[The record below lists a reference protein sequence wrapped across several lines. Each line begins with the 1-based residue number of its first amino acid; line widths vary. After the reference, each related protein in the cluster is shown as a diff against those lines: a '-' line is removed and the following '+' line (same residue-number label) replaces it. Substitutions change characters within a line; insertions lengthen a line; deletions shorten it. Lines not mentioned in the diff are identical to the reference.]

1 MRRHMTASLLWA
13 GMLLVALTGC
23 GNSPPESD
31 GIASAS
37 GNATTRSS
45 GASAEPEV
53 DVEEQAL
60 KFARCMREHG
70 IQMEDPQ
77 TDGGRVAIRINGGG
91 KDKDKMDKAMRA
103 CEKYSPKGGG
113 KGAKPISPEDKER
126 MLKHARCM
134 REHGVD
140 MPDPGPDG
148 NLQFGGSVGGDRN
161 KAVEAASACQQYLPN
176 GGELRNL
183 SPEQLEQAR
192 TFAKCMREHGI
203 DMPDPD
209 PATGLSGLLNS
220 GVDFNSP
227 AFKAAADACRVP
239 R

>member
-1 MRRHMTASLLWA
+1 MTASLLWA

-91 KDKDKMDKAMRA
+91 KDKDKMDKAMKA

-140 MPDPGPDG
+140 MPDPVFDENGGGFVKARGGSAGSKGKPDKAT
-148 NLQFGGSVGGDRN
+148 LEAADKACRSLLPGGGGARAGTSVGGGR
-161 KAVEAASACQQYLPN
+161 
-176 GGELRNL
+176 
-183 SPEQLEQAR
+183 
-192 TFAKCMREHGI
+192 
-203 DMPDPD
+203 
-209 PATGLSGLLNS
+209 
-220 GVDFNSP
+220 
-227 AFKAAADACRVP
+227 
-239 R
+239 

>member
-1 MRRHMTASLLWA
+1 MSCLLLAACSSAPSGPSVATAGTATAAPS
-13 GMLLVALTGC
+13 
-23 GNSPPESD
+23 
-31 GIASAS
+31 ASA
-37 GNATTRSS
+37 
-45 GASAEPEV
+45 PV
-53 DVEEQAL
+53 
-60 KFARCMREHG
+60 
-70 IQMEDPQ
+70 
-77 TDGGRVAIRINGGG
+77 
-91 KDKDKMDKAMRA
+91 DKAEANRQF
-103 CEKYSPKGGG
+103 
-113 KGAKPISPEDKER
+113 
-126 MLKHARCM
+126 ARCM